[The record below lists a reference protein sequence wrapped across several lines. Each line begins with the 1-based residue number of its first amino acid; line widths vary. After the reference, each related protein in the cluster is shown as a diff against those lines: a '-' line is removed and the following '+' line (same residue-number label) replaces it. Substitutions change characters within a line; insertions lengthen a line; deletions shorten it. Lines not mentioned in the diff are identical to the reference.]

1 MGANVLSWRGV
12 AAFLGILLLVVPAG
26 AQVPPQPSPGTGR
39 PTSGTLQTRQPPAGP
54 QTETKAKVRKDTQP
68 PPGVP
73 GPQPRPG
80 NLRPPQVQQKAP
92 PQLQQ
97 PGSPPAVRQTA
108 PPQRPGQPGTP
119 QVKPRSPQPPSGPPG
134 GVIPG
139 RAGRPA
145 GPPAVT
151 SPPARPPGAT
161 ARPPGAP
168 LGGRPPASSSG
179 GPGRGASPPLHY
191 QQASPPGAPKTTPA
205 PGSSAQGAPS
215 GSPAGAAAGTPP
227 SGFKPPASPSETYS
241 RLKAAKE
248 ALEYYTSGNGRF
260 VKDRDAQIEKLRRE
274 IGFLEGYERR
284 SGGGSTPPA
293 TKKTPAAPTPPSGP
307 APGSS
312 VRQVT
317 PPPKSPPP
325 PVAPPKGGVATAP
338 GPGRLSPPT
347 GKLNV
352 YDQGGRKVGEK
363 PYWGSGTAADPYRD
377 YQDPGKPF
385 GDRIWGSGTP
395 SDPYT
400 NVRPP
405 AVLPEPKSPGGP
417 RDGAGVRA
425 GQHAGAGVSSP
436 GKSSGASA
444 PTRDRAA
451 EKQRDQV
458 VSRLLNLEK
467 QFGQKI
473 KDLEMAVDKW
483 HDHHRAESERRL
495 MHLQEGLNII
505 ESKINRF
512 ENALR
517 EAEARGDR
525 EEVRRRDRDLERLY
539 LMHTMLYSNRENIRD
554 YLNNE
559 ATERARDKEL
569 VKNVHQSF
577 QEENRRLLELS
588 REDPAAA
595 SHILKTHHSSKW
607 NPNQLDQ
614 LFQNPDLRD
623 QSPLLTPTVYNP
635 ATEKSKAE
643 KARWQEQRK
652 RQIEREYEDRIT
664 RVMNE
669 PVDPTSHGAGA
680 ALGKHQRIDQLR
692 REKEARQRQI
702 DIIYRE
708 RLLNSGR
715 LSQEEFNALNT
726 PEWEEKL
733 EAYRR
738 DLREGRVGGDWPT
751 P

>member
-1 MGANVLSWRGV
+1 MQR
-12 AAFLGILLLVVPAG
+12 
-26 AQVPPQPSPGTGR
+26 
-39 PTSGTLQTRQPPAGP
+39 
-54 QTETKAKVRKDTQP
+54 
-68 PPGVP
+68 
-73 GPQPRPG
+73 
-80 NLRPPQVQQKAP
+80 
-92 PQLQQ
+92 

-108 PPQRPGQPGTP
+108 PPPRPGQPGTP
-119 QVKPRSPQPPSGPPG
+119 QVKSQGPLPPGPPG
-134 GVIPG
+134 GGSPG
-139 RAGRPA
+139 RTGRQTAPPTLSAPPGRTAVTTA
-145 GPPAVT
+145 GPQGA
-151 SPPARPPGAT
+151 PPGAK
-161 ARPPGAP
+161 RPVSPPGSP
-168 LGGRPPASSSG
+168 GRPS
-179 GPGRGASPPLHY
+179 SPPVYY
-191 QQASPPGAPKTTPA
+191 QQASPPAAPGPAAPKSTPA
-205 PGSSAQGAPS
+205 PGSSAKGAAPS
-215 GSPAGAAAGTPP
+215 GSSSGAATATTP
-227 SGFKPPASPSETYS
+227 SGGPKPPASPSETYS

-248 ALEYYTSGNGRF
+248 ALEYYTTGNGRF

-274 IGFLEGYERR
+274 ISFLENYERK
-284 SGGGSTPPA
+284 SGGSAPA
-293 TKKTPAAPTPPSGP
+293 TTKKAPTSPAPPSGP

-325 PVAPPKGGVATAP
+325 PVAPPKSGVATAPPPVAPPKSGVATAP
-338 GPGRLSPPT
+338 GPGRLPPPT

-352 YDQGGRKVGEK
+352 YDQGGKKIGEK
-363 PYWGSGTAADPYRD
+363 PYWGTGTASDPYRD

-405 AVLPEPKSPGGP
+405 AVLPEAGSPSGP
-417 RDGAGVRA
+417 PGGAGVSS
-425 GQHAGAGVSSP
+425 GQRAGAGVSSP
-436 GKSSGASA
+436 GKPSGASA
-444 PTRDRAA
+444 PTRDRAM
-451 EKQRDQV
+451 EKKRNQV
-458 VSRLLNLEK
+458 VTGLQNLEK
-467 QFGQKI
+467 QFDQKI
-473 KDLEMAVDKW
+473 KELETAIDKW
-483 HDHHRAESERRL
+483 HDRHRAESERRL
-495 MHLQEGLNII
+495 THLQEGINIT
-505 ESKINRF
+505 ERKIQRLS
-512 ENALR
+512 EAIG

-525 EEVRRRDRDLERLY
+525 EEVRRRERDLERLF
-539 LMHTMLYSNRENIRD
+539 LTHALLLSNSANIRE

-559 ATERARDKEL
+559 PAERAKDKEL
-569 VKNVHQSF
+569 LKNVHQSF

-595 SHILKTHHSSKW
+595 SHILNTHHSSKW
-607 NPNQLDQ
+607 NPKQMDQ
-614 LFQNPDLRD
+614 LFQYPDVRD

-652 RQIEREYEDRIT
+652 RQIEQEYEDRLN

-669 PVDPTSHGAGA
+669 PVDPNLQGAGA
-680 ALGKHQRIDQLR
+680 ALTKQQRLEQLR

-715 LSQEEFNALNT
+715 LSQEEYNALNT
-726 PEWEEKL
+726 PEWDEKL